1 VHAAASMA
9 DTHYQQIF
17 APKRK
22 PERLGLRKRLS
33 KIEWDLL
40 NGPATKRILRK
51 VSTRSAARRVR
62 VTIWRILIHPG
73 RRS

>member
-1 VHAAASMA
+1 MA

-22 PERLGLRKRLS
+22 AERLGLRKRLS

-40 NGPATKRILRK
+40 NGPTTKRMLRN

-62 VTIWRILIHPG
+62 VAIWRMLIHPS
-73 RRS
+73 RRR